1 MADRESIIKNLQ
13 EGADRLACA
22 GFVQRLNSLER
33 DTLLSEACFD
43 RIERKSKHIELT
55 YSEVQ
60 DWNETFYRTL
70 LRAIDT
76 STNRKAYEELAKRL
90 PYRIL
95 LRTGRTYKSVEALIF
110 GTSGLLATFSDN
122 DDYIRVLKEEYNYL
136 AHKFDLSPMR
146 ATSWSFQGIRP
157 YNHPILRLSQ
167 LVGFLAR
174 EEFVMNNLLDCR
186 TTRDVE
192 ELFRITASEYWSRH
206 YSATPTSDTTL
217 KPIGRDKAHLLGINL
232 VAQLQICYARHTQN
246 SELSNRA
253 ISLLCSIPAENNIH
267 TRRWVAQGV
276 RLRNAME
283 SQGIIQLT
291 TEYCAHKRCKECLV
305 AGFMLASLKN

>member
-1 MADRESIIKNLQ
+1 MADREKIIKNLQ
-13 EGADRLACA
+13 EGADRMACA

-33 DTLLSEACFD
+33 DALLTDACFD
-43 RIERKSKHIELT
+43 RIKRKSDHIENT
-55 YSEVQ
+55 YREVQ

-70 LRAIDT
+70 LRAIDV
-76 STNRKAYEELAKRL
+76 STNRKAYEELAERL

-95 LRTGRTYKSVEALIF
+95 LRTGRAYKSVEALIF
-110 GTSGLLATFSDN
+110 GTSGLLTSFSDN

-136 AHKFDLSPMR
+136 AHKFELSPMR
-146 ATSWSFQGIRP
+146 ATSWSIQGIRP

-186 TTRDVE
+186 TTRDIE
-192 ELFRITASEYWSRH
+192 DLFRITASEYWSRH
-206 YSATPTSDTTL
+206 YSATPTDDAKS

-246 SELSNRA
+246 HELSNRA
-253 ISLLCSIPAENNIH
+253 ISLLCSLPAENNIH
-267 TRRWVAQGV
+267 TRRWEAHGV
-276 RLRNAME
+276 KLRNAME
-283 SQGIIQLT
+283 SQGVIQLT
-291 TEYCAHKRCKECLV
+291 TEYCAHKRCKECPV
-305 AGFMLASLKN
+305 AGFMLASINK